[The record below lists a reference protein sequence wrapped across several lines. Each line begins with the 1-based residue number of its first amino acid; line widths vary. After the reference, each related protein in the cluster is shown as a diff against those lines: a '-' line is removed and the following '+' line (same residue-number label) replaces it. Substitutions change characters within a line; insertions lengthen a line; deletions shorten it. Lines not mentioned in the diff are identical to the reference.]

1 MVKYALATGTQSDTV
16 KFDTP
21 MMDHVAEQL
30 NHVANETS
38 EANRLKRIELQM
50 IPILRQIEKTKDN
63 TSMQILIEKLMI
75 LSAEASED
83 KA

>member
-1 MVKYALATGTQSDTV
+1 LAKYALASGTQSDTV

-50 IPILRQIEKTKDN
+50 LPILRQIEKMTDV
-63 TSMQILIEKLMI
+63 TSMKILIEKLMI
-75 LSAEASED
+75 LSQEASED